1 MTMNEENNME
11 KEVKEL
17 LGTLKEYGRD
27 KRQKQQIS
35 DLIDGLAAKETHRK
49 IVPLWLKTAI
59 GVAACALLFFVLKI
73 AKHPAETETQEMAQS
88 VSPQSEEIVL
98 DSVVMQEENFVENVE
113 NQVVERF
120 VVEKKVVVAQNAVNK
135 PKSKNDVVAKQEMVE
150 NIINH
155 GFVQKDSLLIAQS
168 EPVFNDTVQIVDVQ
182 VEPSPRR
189 VIRAENL
196 VTYSNPVRKH
206 LNKRGKSGSKE
217 KGVIGLPQYSASEG
231 CMLAFEI
238 NTDLH
243 D

>member
-17 LGTLKEYGRD
+17 LDTLKEYGRD
-27 KRQKQQIS
+27 QRQKKQID
-35 DLIDGLAAKETHRK
+35 DLIDSLAAKETQRK
-49 IVPLWLKTAI
+49 TIPLWLKTAI
-59 GVAACALLFFVLKI
+59 GLSACALLFFVLKI
-73 AKHPAETETQEMAQS
+73 AQNPSETESMEMAHS
-88 VSPQSEEIVL
+88 VLPQDEEIVL

-120 VVEKKVVVAQNAVNK
+120 VVEKKVVVAQNAVNQ

>member
-17 LGTLKEYGRD
+17 LDTLKEYGRD
-27 KRQKQQIS
+27 QRQKKQIG
-35 DLIDGLAAKETHRK
+35 DLIDSLAAKETQRK
-49 IVPLWLKTAI
+49 TIPLWLKTAI
-59 GVAACALLFFVLKI
+59 GISACALLFFVLKI
-73 AKHPAETETQEMAQS
+73 AQSPSETESMEMAHS
-88 VSPQSEEIVL
+88 VLPQDEEIVL

-120 VVEKKVVVAQNAVNK
+120 VVEKKVVVAQNEVNQ

>member
-1 MTMNEENNME
+1 MNEENNME

-17 LGTLKEYGRD
+17 LDTLGEHGRD
-27 KRQKQQIS
+27 CRQKQQIS
-35 DLIDGLAAKETHRK
+35 ELIDGLAAKETIRK
-49 IVPLWLKTAI
+49 TFPLWLKTVI
-59 GVAACALLFFVLKI
+59 GAAACALLLLTFKMVKN
-73 AKHPAETETQEMAQS
+73 PTQSQLPEVAL
-88 VSPQSEEIVL
+88 VTPQQEKIVL
-98 DSVVMQEENFVENVE
+98 DSVSAEEEIPLVNVDAQIVEQPIVEN
-113 NQVVERF
+113 
-120 VVEKKVVVAQNAVNK
+120 KVVVVQNVVNQ
-135 PKSKNDVVAKQEMVE
+135 PESKNDVVVKQEMVE

-168 EPVFNDTVQIVDVQ
+168 EPVFDDTVQIVDVQ

-238 NTDLH
+238 NTDLN

>member
-11 KEVKEL
+11 KEIKEL
-17 LGTLKEYGRD
+17 LDVLEEYGRD
-27 KRQKQQIS
+27 QRQKKQID
-35 DLIDGLAAKETHRK
+35 DLIDDLATKETQRK
-49 IVPLWLKTAI
+49 TIPLWLKTAI
-59 GVAACALLFFVLKI
+59 GAAACALLLLTFKMVKN
-73 AKHPAETETQEMAQS
+73 PTQSQLPEVAL
-88 VSPQSEEIVL
+88 VTPQQEKIVL
-98 DSVVMQEENFVENVE
+98 DSVSAEEEIPLVNVDAQIVEQPIVEN
-113 NQVVERF
+113 
-120 VVEKKVVVAQNAVNK
+120 KVVVVQNVVNQ
-135 PKSKNDVVAKQEMVE
+135 PESKNDVVVKQEMVE

-206 LNKRGKSGSKE
+206 LNKRGKLGSKE

>member
-1 MTMNEENNME
+1 MNEENNME

-27 KRQKQQIS
+27 QRQKQQIS

-120 VVEKKVVVAQNAVNK
+120 VVEKKVVIAKNEVNQIEDET
-135 PKSKNDVVAKQEMVE
+135 DVDIKQEMTEIVE
-150 NIINH
+150 NH
-155 GFVQKDSLLIAQS
+155 EFVQSDTLLVAQT
-168 EPVFNDTVQIVDVQ
+168 EPVSEDVSQIVDIQ
-182 VEPSPRR
+182 PEPAKRR
-189 VIRAENL
+189 VVRTENL
-196 VTYSNPVRKH
+196 VTYEDKAPKH
-206 LNKRGKSGSKE
+206 KNRRRKSGMKE
-217 KGVIGLPQYSASEG
+217 NGAIGLPQYSASEG

-238 NTDLH
+238 NTDLN

>member
-59 GVAACALLFFVLKI
+59 GVAACALLFFLLKI

-98 DSVVMQEENFVENVE
+98 DSGVIQEENFVENVE
-113 NQVVERF
+113 NQVVERSAAK
-120 VVEKKVVVAQNAVNK
+120 KKVVIAQNAVNQIEK
-135 PKSKNDVVAKQEMVE
+135 ESDIDIKQEMAEIVE
-150 NIINH
+150 NQES
-155 GFVQKDSLLIAQS
+155 VQSDTLLVAQM
-168 EPVFNDTVQIVDVQ
+168 EPVSEDVPQIVDIQ
-182 VEPSPRR
+182 PEPAKRR
-189 VIRAENL
+189 VVSAENL
-196 VTYSNPVRKH
+196 VTYDDNAPKH
-206 LNKRGKSGSKE
+206 KNRRRKSGINE
-217 KGVIGLPQYSASEG
+217 NGAIGLPQYSASEG

-238 NTDLH
+238 NTELND
-243 D
+243 

>member
-1 MTMNEENNME
+1 MNEENNME

-27 KRQKQQIS
+27 QRQKQQIS

-120 VVEKKVVVAQNAVNK
+120 VVEKKVVVAQNAVNQIEK
-135 PKSKNDVVAKQEMVE
+135 ESDIDIKQEMAEIVE
-150 NIINH
+150 NQES
-155 GFVQKDSLLIAQS
+155 VQSDTLLVAQL
-168 EPVFNDTVQIVDVQ
+168 ENVFEDTMQFIDVQ
-182 VEPSPRR
+182 PVPAKRCVVR
-189 VIRAENL
+189 TDNL
-196 VTYSNPVRKH
+196 VTYGNPVRKH
-206 LNKRGKSGSKE
+206 LDRKRKSGSKE